1 MIYIAFPGTYNIA
14 YYRGDTYDFVINP
27 KNSNGTSFD
36 LSGFSGL
43 FAIATVR
50 GDADAIVGFG
60 DVALSASAATVTC
73 EIPSTLASTLS
84 GSSYVYDIQISNSA
98 STTYTLLTGNI
109 AVTQDVS
116 GTAG

>member
-1 MIYIAFPGTYNIA
+1 MVKIAFPGTYNIA
-14 YYRGDTYDFVINP
+14 YYRGDTYEFVINP
-27 KNSNGTSFD
+27 KNSNGTSFN
-36 LSGFSGL
+36 LSGYSGL

-50 GDADAIVGFG
+50 GDSDAIVGYG
-60 DVALSASAATVTC
+60 GATLSASASTVTC
-73 EIPSTLASTLS
+73 EIPSSLASTLS
-84 GSSYVYDIQISNSA
+84 GASYVYDIQITNSS